1 MTKKIL
7 LATILVSLIISAGI
21 GIVVLLI
28 GEFGDTEQN
37 LLLTT
42 LVVGGFSLTGL
53 AAVCAPRIWWL
64 VALRPLGGGISLV
77 GLGLSVAII
86 WGLTDGSELLEKTL
100 ISSIVL
106 AVTLAH
112 ISLLGIYRTRN
123 PLVQR
128 WQLGAMLA
136 AATLSALIMLAIWEY
151 LEADDR
157 GMYIRVVGV
166 VAILDVL
173 GTIALFPLARLIGLS
188 GRPRRQRSPPKVPNT
203 LS

>member
-1 MTKKIL
+1 MKKL
-7 LATILVSLIISAGI
+7 FLATILASLIISAGI

-42 LVVGGFSLTGL
+42 LAVGGFSLTGL
-53 AAVCAPRIWWL
+53 AAVSAPRIWWL
-64 VALRPLGGGISLV
+64 VALRPLGAGVSLV
-77 GLGLSVAII
+77 GLGLSVARI
-86 WGLTDGSELLEKTL
+86 WSWADGSEILDKAL

-112 ISLLGIYRTRN
+112 LSLLGIYRTRN

-128 WQLGAMLA
+128 WRLGAMLA
-136 AATLSALIMLAIWEY
+136 AAVLSALIMLAIWEF

-157 GMYIRVVGV
+157 GLYIRAVGI

-173 GTIALFPLARLIGLS
+173 GTIALFPLARLAGLS
-188 GRPRRQRSPPKVPNT
+188 GKPGRRRSAAKPPKT
-203 LS
+203 LA